1 MPAVSIVTGADID
14 ASYFGGVRLTW
25 VRLWGIRVGMP
36 TGRSLE
42 AMGRGASA
50 NSSVDC
56 SGYHESSSS

>member
-42 AMGRGASA
+42 AMGRGASVDCA
-50 NSSVDC
+50 SYHKSSSVAALN
-56 SGYHESSSS
+56 